1 MGIMT
6 SFRAQNRQ
14 RLRESL
20 IIAARDLTVARGWS
34 AVRMAAVA
42 EAVGV
47 SRQTVYNEFDGK
59 ADLARALVAAEI
71 TSFLDAVRE
80 DLSTH
85 GSDVR
90 AAGEAAV
97 LRVLRSAE
105 TNPFVKA
112 VLAGG
117 HGGDDELLP
126 FLTTRAEGVLAG
138 AAAVLDE
145 WAREF
150 LPDHDPAR
158 VAVATECVVRLTI
171 SHVISPSA
179 PAERTAAVLAD
190 VLVRLLGDPVTR
202 R

>member
-1 MGIMT
+1 MT

-20 IIAARDLTVARGWS
+20 ITAARDLTVARGWS

-59 ADLARALVAAEI
+59 ADLARALVAVEI

-80 DLSTH
+80 DLAAH
-85 GSDVR
+85 GADVR
-90 AAGEAAV
+90 AAGEAAI
-97 LRVLRSAE
+97 LRVLRSAG
-105 TNPFVKA
+105 TNPFVKT

-117 HGGDDELLP
+117 PGGDDDLLP
-126 FLTTRAEGVLAG
+126 FLTTRADGVLAG
-138 AAAVLDE
+138 ATAVLDE

-150 LPDHDPAR
+150 LPAHDPGR
-158 VAVATECVVRLTI
+158 VAVAIECVVRLTI
-171 SHVISPSA
+171 SHVVSPSA

-190 VLVRLLGDPVTR
+190 VLRQLIGDPVTPR
-202 R
+202 